1 MPDPASMKA
10 YCVNIESEISR
21 RKHCEKQY
29 EISGIEYEFVPAVD
43 GRVEEIVRPE
53 AESARE
59 STRWAAIDAAAL
71 TLGFFNRGMNSPAKA
86 CALSH
91 FRAWERAAAQSD
103 QDGLHHMVNE
113 DDFKVGDLS
122 GLNDTLR
129 AIAQS
134 DFDIVYLGYRGGES
148 PHRPSLFQAKQAW
161 HRLKFLLSD
170 RSLTSLLR
178 RNFTVFRAPRRT
190 RHPELMQAGMTWG
203 GHAYVMN
210 RKGAD
215 ALMECNRNLRFLP
228 DEALR
233 WVILEG
239 KVKVGMSTTK
249 HFVCED
255 FGSAIRSQEEHE
267 DHHKRFPSE

>member
-1 MPDPASMKA
+1 MKA
-10 YCVNIESEISR
+10 FCVSIKTEYSR
-21 RKHCEKQY
+21 RKHCEEQY
-29 EISGIEYEFVPAVD
+29 ESVGIEYEFVPAVD
-43 GRVEEIVRPE
+43 GRVQEVHRPSPESIEE
-53 AESARE
+53 SL
-59 STRWAAIDAAAL
+59 RWAAIDEAAL

-91 FRAWERAAAQSD
+91 LRAWERVAAQSD
-103 QDGLHHMVNE
+103 RDGLHHMVNE
-113 DDFKVGDLS
+113 DDFKVGDISSLHE
-122 GLNDTLR
+122 TLQ

-134 DFDIVYLGYRGGES
+134 NFDIVYLGYRGGES
-148 PHRPSLFQAKQAW
+148 HHRQMLFQARQTW

-170 RSLTSLLR
+170 RSLSSLIR
-178 RNFTVFRAPRRT
+178 KNFTVFRAPRRT
-190 RHPELMQAGMTWG
+190 QHPKIMQAGMTWG

-210 RKGAD
+210 SRGAD